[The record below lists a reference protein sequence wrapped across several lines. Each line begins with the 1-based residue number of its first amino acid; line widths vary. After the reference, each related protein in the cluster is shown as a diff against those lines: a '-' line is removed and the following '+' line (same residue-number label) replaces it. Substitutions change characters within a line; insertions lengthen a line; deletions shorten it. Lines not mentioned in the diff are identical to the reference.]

1 MIHPDNQKLLDRYL
15 MICKNKGLTP
25 NSIKAIKGDINL
37 FLRFIDD
44 RHIKDIKHIDC
55 DDFLM
60 YCMNQRDN
68 HDWALAR
75 KHTSINMFF
84 KILIKKDYLEIKNPM
99 DKVDQ
104 IKVRKRQRGHLTT
117 EEIQKVFDYLEE
129 NKIYRELA
137 LFSLLFSSGIRLSEL
152 YQLNKNSLNF
162 ETKRFLVVGKGQKER
177 ICIFSEYAKKNII
190 KYLSTREDDLEPLFI
205 SRENNRWSR
214 RAIQTTIKNT
224 IQRAGIDKEMTT
236 HHIRHSCAMHLLHN
250 DIPLDKIQ
258 KILGHSSIATTQIYA
273 YNTMDDVQDLV
284 EGVF

>member
-1 MIHPDNQKLLDRYL
+1 MINSENQKLLDRYI

-25 NSIKAIKGDINL
+25 NSINAIGVDLKL
-37 FLRFIDD
+37 FLEFIGNK
-44 RHIKDIKHIDC
+44 HIKNVTHIDC

-60 YCMNQRDN
+60 YCMNSRDN

-84 KILIKKDYLEIKNPM
+84 KTLIKKDYLEIKNPM

-117 EEIQKVFDYLEE
+117 EEVQQVFHYLEE

-152 YQLNKNSLNF
+152 YQLNRSSLNF
-162 ETKRFLVVGKGQKER
+162 ETKRFSVIGKGEKER
-177 ICIFSEYAKKNII
+177 TCIFSEYAKQNIL
-190 KYLSTREDDLEPLFI
+190 KYLETRDDDLEPLFI
-205 SRENNRWSR
+205 SRQKNRLSR
-214 RAIQTTIKNT
+214 RAIQNTIKNT
-224 IQRAGIDKEMTT
+224 IKRAGINKEMTT

-258 KILGHSSIATTQIYA
+258 KVLGHSNISTTQIYA

-284 EGVF
+284 ERVF